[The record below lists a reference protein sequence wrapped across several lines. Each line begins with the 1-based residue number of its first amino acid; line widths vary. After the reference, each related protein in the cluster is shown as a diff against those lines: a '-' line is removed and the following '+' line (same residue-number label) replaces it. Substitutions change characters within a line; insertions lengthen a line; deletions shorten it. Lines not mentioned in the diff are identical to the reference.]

1 MVTTGLRPRRSAV
14 LRLLVVALALA
25 GALLGGLG
33 GAAPASAHAALTGST
48 PAQGSVADRAP
59 EQVTLTFS
67 EGVAMGDDS
76 IRVLDPQGKRVDDEK
91 LRNLS
96 SDRVV
101 KYGAGLPSG
110 LRDGTYTVAWQ
121 AVSADSH
128 PVSGAFTFSI
138 GAPSKTSA
146 PVPQQEAGGGLV
158 GALYGIARY
167 LAYAGFVLL
176 AGGAAFVVAC
186 RPAAALVRS
195 VQRLVVYGWALLTGT
210 TVVMLLLRTPYTGSG
225 DLADVFDLGGL
236 QQVLITKPGAALVSR
251 LLLLAAAALFVAVL
265 FGAYARAHQPAGAD
279 EPEETDEPEEP
290 GEPGEVAERG
300 QRGEADERGAAD
312 AAEEAGAADAAEK
325 GDAAEEAEEAEEARR
340 RKDLTFGL
348 GFGGVIVATGLAAT
362 WAMAEHA
369 STGLQ
374 PAVAMP
380 VDVLHLLAVA
390 AWLGGLA
397 ALVVSLYWG
406 PPVERAAVRR
416 FSRIAFGSV
425 VVLVATGL
433 YQSWRQV
440 GTWRALTDT
449 AYGRLLLIKVALVV
463 VLVGIAWLSRQWTG
477 RLAEVPAGEVA
488 AAELRAAEDAEQDA
502 RREAEQDAAKA
513 AGQKEREAAEER
525 DDREAEKATVGASAT
540 TAAATAAAATGPAP
554 KGAPAPKS
562 GSSPVSDHST
572 SAPHD
577 TPATDDGPSAGD
589 DSPDPARAAQLA
601 RQQAAV
607 RTARTKRQRDA
618 DPERL
623 GLRRSVL
630 AEAAVAVVVLVVTTV
645 LTATEPARTEA
656 AVKATSGGQSA
667 EAGRPQALTIPFD
680 TGGPDGKGTARVRL
694 APGSSGRA
702 NTLQLRIT
710 DPSGK
715 VRDVP
720 EVKVSFTQ
728 KAKKLGPLSVTTR
741 HTGKGQWRASGIQL
755 PVPGKWQL
763 SLVVRTSDIDQVTEI
778 KNVKI
783 GS

>member
-25 GALLGGLG
+25 GTLLGGLG

-76 IRVLDPQGKRVDDEK
+76 IRVLDPQGKRVDEKK

-128 PVSGAFTFSI
+128 PVSGAFTFSV
-138 GAPSKTSA
+138 GAPSKTTA

-158 GALYGIARY
+158 GALYGVARY

-265 FGAYARAHQPAGAD
+265 FGAYARAYEPAGAEESAGAD
-279 EPEETDEPEEP
+279 EPSAVGAGGAS
-290 GEPGEVAERG
+290 GEGA
-300 QRGEADERGAAD
+300 EADEAGASD
-312 AAEEAGAADAAEK
+312 AAAEQ
-325 GDAAEEAEEAEEARR
+325 ARR

-449 AYGRLLLIKVALVV
+449 GYGQLLLLKVALVV

-477 RLAEVPAGEVA
+477 RLAEVPETEVSA
-488 AAELRAAEDAEQDA
+488 AEVPAAEVPAAELRATGKAETDGEKDAE
-502 RREAEQDAAKA
+502 
-513 AGQKEREAAEER
+513 EAAE
-525 DDREAEKATVGASAT
+525 KAAVGAAVT
-540 TAAATAAAATGPAP
+540 AATATTTDPAP
-554 KGAPAPKS
+554 KG
-562 GSSPVSDHST
+562 GSSPET
-572 SAPHD
+572 A
-577 TPATDDGPSAGD
+577 
-589 DSPDPARAAQLA
+589 PDPTRAAQLA
-601 RQQAAV
+601 RQQAAL

-630 AEAAVAVVVLVVTTV
+630 AEASVAVVLLVVTTV

-667 EAGRPQALTIPFD
+667 EAGRPQTLTVPFD
-680 TGGPDGKGTARVRL
+680 TGGPDGKGTARIGL
-694 APGSSGRA
+694 SPGRSGSA
-702 NTLQLRIT
+702 NALKLRIT

-715 VRDVP
+715 PMDVP
-720 EVKVSFTQ
+720 EVKVSFTE
-728 KAKKLGPLSVTTR
+728 KSKKLGPLSVTTR
-741 HTGKGQWRASGIQL
+741 HTGKGQWRASGVQL
-755 PVPGKWQL
+755 PVPGQWRL